1 MTSLIMKTLN
11 IWGKYEYFPQPNL
24 VIIIRFEELVRNDWI
39 FGHLKKKIKVKDKEE
54 TMGKLLFDFL
64 IFHKIK
70 IMGVFN
76 STFIWSVF
84 N

>member
-1 MTSLIMKTLN
+1 MIEFLDIY
-11 IWGKYEYFPQPNL
+11 I
-24 VIIIRFEELVRNDWI
+24 
-39 FGHLKKKIKVKDKEE
+39 KIKVKVREE

-76 STFIWSVF
+76 STFI
-84 N
+84 